1 MEGLGSR
8 LHALYVSESYDAAAI
23 VTREEGCGV
32 PYMCK
37 FAVAAKSQGEGAG
50 NALWAELRANEP
62 QLYWRSRAG
71 NPINPWYFAR
81 SDGSATM
88 QLTSAAV
95 GGEAGAAGDEG
106 MWRVFWYGVG
116 GDDAMGDEGAGV
128 DGSGLSAGVLECLS
142 AAR

>member
-1 MEGLGSR
+1 MEGLASR

-23 VTREEGCGV
+23 VTREKGSDV

-62 QLYWRSRAG
+62 RLYWRSRAA

-81 SDGSATM
+81 SDGNATA

-95 GGEAGAAGDEG
+95 GGGSAGEEG

-116 GDDAMGDEGAGV
+116 EDGASGSEV
-128 DGSGLSAGVLECLS
+128 AGFEGSGLSSGVLECLA